1 MPTWKSR
8 TAAGLLAFGTLSGCT
23 AIGSPSLSPSAT
35 TPSKHPGASSV
46 TSPDTTVEATTAT
59 PAGTRSSAPATTRI
73 TAASAT
79 ATAQLATFIIAAQ
92 RADGALRASAAAIN
106 TNLKG
111 SPAKVTP
118 ATSQAFRTAEGA
130 ALTAEQA
137 MPIGLDDQLM
147 LPLLTVESDLTARL
161 EALRAYPHAFG
172 LPAGATA
179 ADRTFALRC
188 VGNGDSAARR
198 FAADLAR
205 LKARAAAHDP
215 VRIQEWNSRAGL
227 VLAVQ
232 LEHVRM
238 LNQCDNRCGGVV
250 VTELQP
256 VRVTSFPDR
265 PTDAKGFFG
274 DTAFT
279 AHTFEGTWFVEIAV
293 C

>member
-1 MPTWKSR
+1 MPNWKSR
-8 TAAGLLAFGTLSGCT
+8 TAAGLLALGTLTGCT
-23 AIGSPSLSPSAT
+23 ATGSPSLSPSAT
-35 TPSKHPGASSV
+35 TPSKQLGASSV
-46 TSPDTTVEATTAT
+46 TSPDTTVDATPT
-59 PAGTRSSAPATTRI
+59 PAGTRSSA
-73 TAASAT
+73 SAT
-79 ATAQLATFIIAAQ
+79 ATPQLATFFIAAQ
-92 RADGALRASAAAIN
+92 RADQALRSSAAAIN
-106 TNLKG
+106 TNLKD

-161 EALRAYPHAFG
+161 EALRAYPHAFNQ
-172 LPAGATA
+172 PAGATA
-179 ADRTFALRC
+179 AEHTFALRC
-188 VGNGDSAARR
+188 LGNGDSAARR

-215 VRIQEWNSRAGL
+215 IRIQELHTRAGL

-232 LEHVRM
+232 LEHIRS
-238 LNQCDNRCGGVV
+238 LNQCDNECGGVV
-250 VTELQP
+250 VTELMP

-265 PTDAKGFFG
+265 PTVAKGFFG
-274 DTAFT
+274 DIAFT